1 MNVSHITARFPFPP
15 AILVVFSIGSMQ
27 LGAAFAKSLFS
38 EVGPAGMVFMRVGFA
53 AIILFALCRP
63 KWTPHTQFHFKAL
76 LSFGIALTLM
86 NLSFYAAIERIPI
99 GIAATLEF
107 LGPLGLA
114 ALKSRERLDFLWVFL
129 AFVGV
134 LLLAPIRGEALDIWG
149 VLFALVAAFCW
160 AMYILLAAQVG
171 QAVPGADGLCWAI
184 VIAAVLLA
192 PIGIA
197 SAGSAFLEPNI
208 LGVGFIVAM
217 LSSMIPYSLELI
229 ALKSM
234 PVNVFGV
241 LKNLE
246 PMSAAIAGLLVLGEM
261 LTVQSA
267 FAIALVS
274 LAAAGASRFRN
285 G

>member
-1 MNVSHITARFPFPP
+1 MDVNRVGARISLPP
-15 AILVVFSIGSMQ
+15 VALVVFSIASMQ
-27 LGAAFAKSLFS
+27 LGAAFAKLLFS

-53 AIILFALCRP
+53 AIILFTLFCP
-63 KWTPHTQFHFKAL
+63 KWIPHAQLHFWIL
-76 LSFGIALTLM
+76 LGFGIALTLM

-107 LGPLGLA
+107 MGPLGLA
-114 ALKSRERLDFLWVFL
+114 ALKSRRRLDLLWIFL
-129 AFVGV
+129 ALSGV
-134 LLLAPIRGEALDIWG
+134 LLLAPIRGEALDIRG
-149 VLFALVAAFCW
+149 VLFALAAAFCW

-171 QAVPGADGLCWAI
+171 QAVPGVDGLCWAM

-197 SAGSAFLEPNI
+197 SAGSALLKPKI

-217 LSSMIPYSLELI
+217 LSSLLPYSLELI

-234 PVNVFGV
+234 PINVFGV
-241 LKNLE
+241 LKSLE
-246 PMSAAIAGLLVLGEM
+246 PMFAAIAGLLVLGET
-261 LTVQSA
+261 LTMQST

-274 LAAAGASRFRN
+274 LAAAAARFCN